1 MDARI
6 SATRFDQVYAGN
18 HDAILRYLQRITGDL
33 ELAEDLAQETFSRVA
48 RGLDRFKGES
58 KLTTWLYRIA
68 TNTFLDHRRRLK
80 TRATEIPVMDLDILP
95 APVSELGGPIPKLP
109 DQLLDDSEMGRCVR
123 EFVDSL
129 PPEHRAVIVL
139 HDLEGFKNPEIAEIL
154 GCSLAA
160 TKIRVHR
167 ARQKLREVLGE
178 NCEFYRSEEDVLRCG
193 RKLGEDSGDT

>member
-1 MDARI
+1 
-6 SATRFDQVYAGN
+6 
-18 HDAILRYLQRITGDL
+18 
-33 ELAEDLAQETFSRVA
+33 
-48 RGLDRFKGES
+48 
-58 KLTTWLYRIA
+58 
-68 TNTFLDHRRRLK
+68 
-80 TRATEIPVMDLDILP
+80 MDLDILP
-95 APVSELGGPIPKLP
+95 DPSSEVEGPIPKLP
-109 DQLLDDSEMGRCVR
+109 DQLLDDSEMGQCVR

-154 GCSLAA
+154 GYSLAA

-167 ARQKLREVLGE
+167 ARQRLREVLGE